1 MRSIFGFSLWAL
13 AAALDF
19 QWTHEGQEYWATE
32 IDRIDKGNDHF
43 NLSRHIG
50 QEGLGYFSIGDVDWP
65 QFCRTLHGDGYEPG
79 AYVVAEISG
88 QFVIAKAYQLMED
101 PAQAFMEGMV
111 PGCNDSYK
119 ASPGGKI
126 PVPPAVGG
134 EGPLAGLR
142 FALKDLYHLKGVKT
156 TAGSRSWHAAFPPQN
171 HTSGIVLKTLA
182 AGALVVGKT
191 KTTAFALTNTRNG
204 WEVDYHDPFNFRG
217 DGYTSTGGSSSG
229 SLAAAVAY
237 DWVDFSIGSDTG
249 GSVRGPAT
257 RGGVYGYR
265 PSQGILDLEGVVPC
279 VLSLDTPGFFARS
292 PAIFSKLF
300 DAWAVGTELDIAAD
314 SFSMPRSI
322 IYRKEDD
329 SLAPEIRTE
338 VDAFFQKVE
347 NHFHMSPSSLS
358 LGETWMENVV
368 NETFDEYFATVYL
381 DLNSRESWDLNG
393 VPLFEA
399 FGELTNGAAPPVDPS
414 VNLTWTNGQNE
425 TIRARYNESLR
436 RGQEFRDFYSEY
448 ILPTDNTTCSESI
461 LASTYEDALPQN
473 RQTLIPF
480 GVTGGSA
487 TGPFWSTV
495 PPSFGG
501 VSEII
506 VPFGQMPYWSNYT
519 RRTEY
524 RPLSASFQAA
534 RGCDAVLFRLVD
546 KLAEVG
552 IISEVQTGSL
562 AYSL

>member
-1 MRSIFGFSLWAL
+1 MRSIFGFSL
-13 AAALDF
+13 
-19 QWTHEGQEYWATE
+19 
-32 IDRIDKGNDHF
+32 
-43 NLSRHIG
+43 HIG
-50 QEGLGYFSIGDVDWP
+50 QEGLGYFSIGDIDWP

-156 TAGSRSWHAAFPPQN
+156 TA
-171 HTSGIVLKTLA
+171 VLKTLA

-300 DAWAVGTELDIAAD
+300 EAWAVGTELDIAAD

-347 NHFHMSPSSLS
+347 NHFHMSPSTLS
-358 LGETWMENVV
+358 LEETWMENVV

-399 FGELTNGAAPPVDPS
+399 FGELTNGAAPP
-414 VNLTWTNGQNE
+414 NE

-436 RGQEFRDFYSEY
+436 RGQESRDFYSEY

-546 KLAEVG
+546 ELAEVG
-552 IISEVQTGSL
+552 IISEAPIWVDLSEDHRTRARALDLISEYNTL
-562 AYSL
+562 